1 MPNAVSQKFI
11 PFLVGKILIQI
22 LWSVVFPC
30 QLTLIRDTALN
41 AERLA
46 IIKDSI
52 DRMRTF
58 VDQVY
63 LPDLLAIA
71 PYYLEYAGIGEG
83 LGNS

>member
-1 MPNAVSQKFI
+1 MQNVLS
-11 PFLVGKILIQI
+11 
-22 LWSVVFPC
+22 
-30 QLTLIRDTALN
+30 
-41 AERLA
+41 

-83 LGNS
+83 LRQFPDLG